1 MRLIKPLFFYL
12 ILTALSLRGAKI
24 NQAYEAL
31 SIYDYFKAKK
41 LFYEVLKKQA
51 NASAAYGLSTIF
63 YRTDNPFHN
72 ADSASKYITRAGN
85 FFKISPIKESY
96 NGFTIDSLHISIL
109 ADSISQKLLKKAFL
123 ANSTIALESFLI
135 NNPFAGADLK
145 EQAIAKR
152 DQLVFSQNQYYNNS
166 DSTYAILLRF
176 PQSHLYQELQT
187 LYDKQLFEEFTVLK
201 SAQVYI
207 DFIRSFPKNK
217 FIGKAQDDLFNLYRK
232 NNDVQ
237 GLEFYVHNYPKSRS
251 VNEAW
256 KLLYALTVKSYNNNE
271 LTGFINAYPEF
282 PFKGSINKEIE
293 LNNKIL
299 IPLNDSDFVG
309 FIDTSGIF
317 TIPALYD
324 AATPFKEGVAVV
336 NRNDSAWFI
345 NKENKN
351 VFQSF
356 YTEAYP
362 FINGIAPVN
371 KGGQW
376 FLINRQGQVIAG
388 PFDDLSEQ
396 SEQVYTV
403 KLNNK
408 YGAID
413 VYGNY
418 ILQPRFDKLGDF
430 KNGKAYYIHNGLYGF
445 ITKNGTAFNARY
457 QWISDFDENNIAVV
471 KLNGLYG
478 LINDNDSLFLN
489 ARYELILKADHSN
502 FVLVRN
508 NKYGFYS
515 SKNCFITDI
524 DNEFKKELPVSYYT
538 NGESFKLIK
547 NKKQAIMDAN
557 GKITIDFGMY
567 DEVYFAQNNLIR
579 IKKKTKYGFVDRKLN
594 LSIPLKY
601 LEAGDFKD
609 SISICKTKNET
620 VLINPG
626 GQEIIKTKGSITR
639 INSHY
644 FWVEEAEQNSI
655 IDVKR
660 KNIIPGVI
668 GYTSINLQQHDN
680 GGNYL
685 ILEFENKSKKI
696 LKL

>member
-12 ILTALSLRGAKI
+12 ILTAFSLRGAKI

-41 LFYEVLKKQA
+41 LFYEVLKKQP
-51 NASAAYGLSTIF
+51 NAPAAYGLSTLF
-63 YRTDNPFHN
+63 YRTDNPFSN
-72 ADSASKYITRAGN
+72 ADSAAKYITRAGN
-85 FFKISPIKESY
+85 FFKMSPLKESY

-109 ADSISQKLLKKAFL
+109 ADSIAQKLLKKAFL
-123 ANSTIALESFLI
+123 ANSTTALENFLL
-135 NNPFAGADLK
+135 NNPYAGADLK
-145 EQAIAKR
+145 EQAIVKR

-166 DSTYAILLRF
+166 DSTYSILLRF
-176 PQSHLYQELQT
+176 PQSHLYPELQT
-187 LYDKQLFEEFTVLK
+187 LYDKQLFEEYTALK

-207 DFIRSFPKNK
+207 DFIRTYANNK
-217 FIGKAQDDLFNLYRK
+217 FVGKAQDDLFNLYRK

-251 VNEAW
+251 ANEAW
-256 KLLYALTVKSYNNNE
+256 KLLYALTVKSYNNEE
-271 LTGFINAYPEF
+271 LTGFMNAYPEF
-282 PFKGSINKEIE
+282 PFKESINKEIE

-317 TIPALYD
+317 AIPALYD

-351 VFQSF
+351 VFQTF

-371 KGGQW
+371 KTGQW
-376 FLINRQGQVIAG
+376 FLINRQGQEIAG

-430 KNGKAYYIHNGLYGF
+430 KNGKAYYIDNGSYGF
-445 ITKNGTAFNARY
+445 ITKGGKTFNARY
-457 QWISDFDENNIAVV
+457 QWISDFDENNIAIV

-478 LINDNDSLFLN
+478 LINDSDSLFLN
-489 ARYELILKADHSN
+489 ARYELILKAEHSN

-515 SKNCFITDI
+515 SKNCFITDV

-538 NGESFKLIK
+538 NGQSFKLIK

-567 DEVYFAQNNLIR
+567 DEVYFVQNNLIR

-620 VLINPG
+620 VLIIPS

-668 GYTSINLQQHDN
+668 GYSSVNLQQNDN

-685 ILEFENKSKKI
+685 ILEFENKSKKV